1 MSEFSVK
8 SAIFGRPG
16 PELGAAAST
25 ALARI
30 GSEMAELLMKS
41 AIVKS
46 GPMPTR
52 ELPHYWMPEQVR
64 QILATMPAGQPWLFA
79 RLTG

>member
-1 MSEFSVK
+1 MADFSVK

-30 GSEMAELLMKS
+30 GSEMAELLMNS
-41 AIVKS
+41 AIPS
-46 GPMPTR
+46 EGPMRTSWPALR
-52 ELPHYWMPEQVR
+52 NPCCANDQEVLDLLWKQV
-64 QILATMPAGQPWLFA
+64 
-79 RLTG
+79 TGDVI